1 MNPVIELL
9 QSRVSCPKLMAP
21 APSQKEIDQIM
32 ACAMRAPDHARL
44 KPWRYYLV
52 SGESRAVL
60 GDVFAQVAQ
69 KDINASAD
77 KIEKCRNM
85 PMRAPML
92 IVAVCNPQA
101 NPKVPSLEQ
110 FLAVGAGVQNIQL
123 AINSLG
129 YSSVWRTGD
138 MVHAPEVKKA
148 FDVSEE
154 GEIIAFLYVGTAQKI
169 PAKPMIDTSEFVQNW
184 K

>member
-9 QSRVSCPKLMAP
+9 QNRVSCPKLMSP
-21 APSQKEIDQIM
+21 APNQAELDQIM

-44 KPWRYYLV
+44 KPWRYYIV
-52 SGESRAVL
+52 QDKSRSAL
-60 GDVFAQVAQ
+60 GDVFAQVAS
-69 KDINASAD
+69 KDSNAASD

-85 PMRAPML
+85 PMRAPMI
-92 IVAVCNPQA
+92 IVAVCNPQV

-154 GEIIAFLYVGTAQKI
+154 GEIIAFLYVGTAQKV
-169 PAKPMIDTSEFVQNW
+169 PAKPNVDASEYVHNW

>member
-1 MNPVIELL
+1 LNPVIELL
-9 QSRVSCPKLMAP
+9 QSRVSCPKLMEP
-21 APSQKEIDQIM
+21 APNQAELDQIM
-32 ACAMRAPDHARL
+32 DCAMRAPDHARL
-44 KPWRYYLV
+44 KPWRYYV
-52 SGESRAVL
+52 VQGEALNKL

-69 KDINASAD
+69 KDSCASAD

-85 PMRAPML
+85 PSRAPML
-92 IVAVCNPQA
+92 IVAVCNPQE

-148 FDVSEE
+148 FDVNEE
-154 GEIIAFLYVGTAQKI
+154 GEIIAFLYVGTAQKV
-169 PAKPMIDTSEFVQNW
+169 PVKPVVDASEYVKNW

>member
-1 MNPVIELL
+1 
-9 QSRVSCPKLMAP
+9 MAP
-21 APSQKEIDQIM
+21 APSQEEIDQIM

-69 KDINASAD
+69 KDTNASAD

-169 PAKPMIDTSEFVQNW
+169 PAKPMVDTSEFVQNW